1 MWHRILRAMGVSLA
15 LCAMG
20 LALPVQAAP
29 ADPAGFVQD
38 LGDRTIKIL
47 KSSTDLQSRKT
58 AFSQL
63 FTEGFDVPKIGRFVL
78 GRYWQQATPEQQKD
92 YLSAFGQYV
101 VALYSGQ
108 FSNYSGEQFKVL
120 GSHPGEQS
128 RATVDSQIVRPNG
141 GPPIHIDWTVERGA
155 DNAYKIIDVSAENV
169 SLTLTKR
176 QEFASVIEKGGG
188 NVQALID
195 LLKQKVAQQ

>member
-1 MWHRILRAMGVSLA
+1 LSLA
-15 LCAMG
+15 LCAIG
-20 LALPVQAAP
+20 LAQPARAAAP
-29 ADPAGFVQD
+29 DPAAFVQD

-47 KSSTDLQSRKT
+47 KTSTDLTSRKS

-78 GRYWQQATPEQQKD
+78 GRYWQQATPEQQKE
-92 YLSAFGQYV
+92 YITVFGQYV

-120 GSHPGEQS
+120 GSQPGEQS
-128 RATVDSQIVRPNG
+128 RAVVTSQIVRPNG
-141 GPPIHIDWTVERGA
+141 GPPIHIDWTVERDGDA
-155 DNAYKIIDVSAENV
+155 GYKIIDVSAENV